1 MEAIVEFVNL
11 LTNPDWI
18 MRHGGL
24 YLVLFI
30 IFAETGLLIGFFLP
44 GDPLLFIT
52 GMMIAGTQNHPYP
65 FESQPMNLAFWM
77 VLIITAAVIGNFCGY
92 WFGRKSG
99 NYLLER
105 KDTWLFKKKHIES
118 AQEFYEKKGGFA
130 IILAR
135 FLPVVRTFAPI
146 IGGVVKMDFKK
157 FSLYNIA
164 GAIVWVGSIV
174 SLGYILGDNAWVKES
189 LEYVIL
195 GLVLLSTAPVLLKMF
210 FGKKTATQKV
220 PVKELDEI
228 QD

>member
-1 MEAIVEFVNL
+1 METLIEFVNL

-18 MRHGGL
+18 MRNGGL

-65 FESQPMNLAFWM
+65 FESQPMNLMFWI
-77 VLIITAAVIGNFCGY
+77 VLIIVAAVLGNFCGY

-105 KDTWLFKKKHIES
+105 KESWLFRKKHIES
-118 AQEFYEKKGGFA
+118 AHEFYERKGGFA
-130 IILAR
+130 IIIAR
-135 FLPVVRTFAPI
+135 FLPIVRTFAPI

-157 FSLYNIA
+157 FSLFNLI

-195 GLVLLSTAPVLLKMF
+195 ALVLLSTAPVLFKMI
-210 FGKKTATQKV
+210 FGKKKTVQKAI
-220 PVKELDEI
+220 VKEAEKVH
-228 QD
+228 

>member
-1 MEAIVEFVNL
+1 METLIELINL
-11 LTNPDWI
+11 LTDPDWI
-18 MRHGGL
+18 MRNGGL

-65 FESQPMNLAFWM
+65 FESQFMNLVFWII
-77 VLIITAAVIGNFCGY
+77 LIIIAAVVGNFCGY

-105 KDTWLFKKKHIES
+105 KESWLFRKKHIES
-118 AQEFYEKKGGFA
+118 AHEFYERKGGFA
-130 IILAR
+130 IIIAR
-135 FLPVVRTFAPI
+135 FLPIVRTFAPV

-157 FSLYNIA
+157 FSLFNLA
-164 GAIVWVGSIV
+164 GAVAWVGGIV
-174 SLGYILGDNAWVKES
+174 SLGYILGDNTWVKES

-195 GLVLLSTAPVLLKMF
+195 ALVLLSTTPVLLKMVS
-210 FGKKTATQKV
+210 GKKKTIQKAIAEER
-220 PVKELDEI
+220 KEVR
-228 QD
+228 